1 MAYSRQPQVVI
12 ANGGALKQTP
22 VSTVTQPPGIVPV
35 ELEAKIATTSS
46 LGVVEIGSGLSITP
60 QGVLSANNSGGDCCK
75 IISVKLVDDD
85 YSITNNDYFIGA
97 TEKNITLTLPLGIL
111 GRVYYIKN
119 EINGN
124 IKIKGTSGQTID
136 GSILSTLGSNAGI
149 IVVFDGTRWN
159 IL

>member
-12 ANGGALKQTP
+12 ANGGALKQFP
-22 VSTVTQPPGIVPV
+22 LPGSTQPPGIVPV

-46 LGVVEIGSGLSITP
+46 LGVVEVGSGLSITP
-60 QGVLSANNSGGDCCK
+60 AGVLSATNQGASDFVNVTLTGINYTATATDLYVGATNNS
-75 IISVKLVDDD
+75 
-85 YSITNNDYFIGA
+85 IT
-97 TEKNITLTLPLGIL
+97 ITLPKGIL

-119 EINGN
+119 QVSGN
-124 IKIKGTSGQTID
+124 IKVQGTGGETID
-136 GSILSTLGSNAGI
+136 GSAFQTLGSNAGF